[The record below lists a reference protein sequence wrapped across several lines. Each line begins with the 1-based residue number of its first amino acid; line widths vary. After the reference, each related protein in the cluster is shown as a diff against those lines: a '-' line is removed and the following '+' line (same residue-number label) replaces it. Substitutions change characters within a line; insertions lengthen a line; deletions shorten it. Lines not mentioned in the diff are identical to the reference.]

1 MICEEKQRLIEEQ
14 SKKAE
19 SCIEKEDHEKLLSPD
34 LLAMKK
40 STILSLKK
48 NLDMSIIN
56 LTGAKN
62 LVNNLEQ
69 QVHAAKQLVRSLET
83 EVESTR
89 ASLSQLELGEN
100 CQQGEEQF
108 RCPVCLEQPQGEVF
122 QCPEGHVFCRDCR
135 DRPEMVR
142 CPECRISLEGV
153 SIRNRFLEGM
163 IQQGNGSV
171 GLAWTVSAS
180 VTDF

>member
-1 MICEEKQRLIEEQ
+1 MKNRV
-14 SKKAE
+14 KKAD
-19 SCIEKEDHEKLLSPD
+19 SCIEKDAHEKLLSPD

-40 STILSLKK
+40 STILTLKK
-48 NLDMSIIN
+48 NLDMSLIN

-62 LVNNLEQ
+62 LVHNLEQ
-69 QVHAAKQLVRSLET
+69 QVHAAKQLVRSLEM

-89 ASLSQLELGEN
+89 TSLTQLELGEN
-100 CQQGEEQF
+100 SQQAEEQF
-108 RCPVCLEQPQGEVF
+108 RCPVCLEQPEGEVF
-122 QCPEGHVFCRDCR
+122 QCPEGHVFCKVCR

-142 CPECRISLEGV
+142 CPECRVSLEGV
-153 SIRNRFLEGM
+153 SIRNRFLEGL
-163 IQQGNGSV
+163 IHQGTGSV